1 MWKNFIYDI
10 SYKTFT
16 GAKPLHIDKIDGFI
30 KICDEIRYLEIF
42 GCWLYDETY
51 NRIRYLI
58 CEKGGITDCIVHNFP
73 KIKIDW

>member
-42 GCWLYDETY
+42 GC
-51 NRIRYLI
+51 
-58 CEKGGITDCIVHNFP
+58 
-73 KIKIDW
+73 